1 MGLARKAILYT
12 LLIHVVVLGA
22 MVWMPVSDELPASKT
37 FTEVSMVDGE
47 EVVAEPEQ
55 SFEAQ
60 LRASMEAKVANLR
73 ANAQA
78 QTSSEAK
85 SSSDGGPTEE
95 EVTAQVEAEL

>member
-22 MVWMPVSDELPASKT
+22 MVWVPVSDERPASET

-55 SFEAQ
+55 
-60 LRASMEAKVANLR
+60 
-73 ANAQA
+73 
-78 QTSSEAK
+78 
-85 SSSDGGPTEE
+85 
-95 EVTAQVEAEL
+95 